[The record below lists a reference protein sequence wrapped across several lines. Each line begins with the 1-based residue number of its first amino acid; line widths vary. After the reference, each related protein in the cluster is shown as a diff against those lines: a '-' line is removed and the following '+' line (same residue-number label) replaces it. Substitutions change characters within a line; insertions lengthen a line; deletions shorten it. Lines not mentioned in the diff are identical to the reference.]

1 MYPQMAGN
9 CTSTLCPRL
18 NAEIF
23 MSFTELL
30 KPIHQFLQCETPDSW
45 LAEAQKPERLTVLLQ
60 DHLICELKAAQ
71 TAMYLLRRYACD
83 KESSLTLLNW
93 LKPFEDFAYRFDGDI
108 QGLKQA
114 EKLNKSIIGRS
125 DFAHSDRIIDRMVLL
140 IREELHHFC
149 QVLEIMQARGIPYE
163 NISASRYAK
172 TLIQNCKT
180 HEPQILIDKLIC
192 GAYIEA
198 RSCERF
204 ARLADF
210 VDAELAGFYT
220 SLLRSEAR
228 HFADYLELAQVI
240 SKTDIS
246 ERVRFFGK
254 LEAELITTE
263 DPDFKFHSGAP
274 APAF

>member
-1 MYPQMAGN
+1 MKN
-9 CTSTLCPRL
+9 
-18 NAEIF
+18 ND
-23 MSFTELL
+23 LL
-30 KPIHQFLQCETPDSW
+30 TPIRCFLQCETPQSW
-45 LAEAQKPERLTVLLQ
+45 LDEATKPERLPILLQ

-83 KESSLTLLNW
+83 QDSSATLLHW
-93 LKPFEDFAYRFDGDI
+93 LKPFEDFAYRFNGDV
-108 QGLKQA
+108 QSLKQA

-125 DFAHSDRIIDRMVLL
+125 DFAHSNLIIDRMVLL

-149 QVLEIMQARGIPYE
+149 QVLEIMQQRGIPYE

-172 TLIQNCKT
+172 TLVQHCKT

-204 ARLADF
+204 AGL
-210 VDAELAGFYT
+210 AELVDPELGAFYV

-228 HFADYLELAQVI
+228 HFADYLELAQVM
-240 SKTDIS
+240 SKTDIQP
-246 ERVRFFGK
+246 RVQFFGK
-254 LEAELITTE
+254 LEAELICSE
-263 DPDFKFHSGAP
+263 DDDFKFHSGSP
-274 APAF
+274 V

>member
-1 MYPQMAGN
+1 MNIAE
-9 CTSTLCPRL
+9 TLQ
-18 NAEIF
+18 
-23 MSFTELL
+23 
-30 KPIHQFLQCETPDSW
+30 PIYEFLQCKTPESW
-45 LAEAQKPERLTVLLQ
+45 LDEAKKPERLAILLQ
-60 DHLICELKAAQ
+60 DHLVCELKAAQ

-83 KESSLTLLNW
+83 QDSSAVLLHW
-93 LKPFEDFAYRFDGDI
+93 LKPFEDFAYRFNGDLAS
-108 QGLKQA
+108 LKQA

-125 DFAHSDRIIDRMVLL
+125 DFTHSNLIIDKMVLL

-172 TLIQNCKT
+172 TLIQHCKT

-204 ARLADF
+204 ASIAPF
-210 VDAELAGFYT
+210 VDAELSAFYI

-228 HFADYLELAQVI
+228 HFSDYLELAQTI
-240 SKTDIS
+240 CKTDIS
-246 ERVRFFGK
+246 QRVRYFGQ
-254 LEAELITTE
+254 LEAELINSA
-263 DPDFKFHSGAP
+263 DDDFKFHSGSP
-274 APAF
+274 E

>member
-1 MYPQMAGN
+1 MKN
-9 CTSTLCPRL
+9 
-18 NAEIF
+18 ND
-23 MSFTELL
+23 LL
-30 KPIHQFLQCETPDSW
+30 TPIRSFLQCQTPQSW
-45 LAEAQKPERLTVLLQ
+45 LDEATKPERLPILLQ

-83 KESSLTLLNW
+83 QESSVTLLHW
-93 LKPFEDFAYRFDGDI
+93 LKPFEDFAYRFNGDV
-108 QGLKQA
+108 QSLKQA

-125 DFAHSDRIIDRMVLL
+125 DFAHSNLIIDRMVLL

-149 QVLEIMQARGIPYE
+149 QVLEIMQQRGIPYE

-172 TLIQNCKT
+172 TLVQNCKT

-204 ARLADF
+204 AGLAEL
-210 VDAELAGFYT
+210 VDAELGAFYV

-228 HFADYLELAQVI
+228 HFADYLELAQVM
-240 SKTDIS
+240 SKTDIQP
-246 ERVRFFGK
+246 RVQFFGK
-254 LEAELITTE
+254 LEAELILSPDE
-263 DPDFKFHSGAP
+263 DFKFHSGSP
-274 APAF
+274 L

>member
-1 MYPQMAGN
+1 MKN
-9 CTSTLCPRL
+9 
-18 NAEIF
+18 ND
-23 MSFTELL
+23 LL
-30 KPIHQFLQCETPDSW
+30 TPILSFLQCETPQRW
-45 LAEAQKPERLTVLLQ
+45 LEEATKPQQLPILLQ

-83 KESSLTLLNW
+83 QESSATLLHW
-93 LKPFEDFAYRFDGDI
+93 LKPFEEFAYRFNGDV
-108 QGLKQA
+108 QSLKQA

-125 DFAHSDRIIDRMVLL
+125 DFAHSNLIIDRMVLL

-149 QVLEIMQARGIPYE
+149 QVLEIMQQRGIPYE

-172 TLIQNCKT
+172 TLVQNCKT

-204 ARLADF
+204 AKL
-210 VDAELAGFYT
+210 AELVDTELGAFYV

-240 SKTDIS
+240 SKTDIKP
-246 ERVRFFGK
+246 RVAFFGT
-254 LEAELITTE
+254 LEAELILSPDE
-263 DPDFKFHSGAP
+263 DFKFHSGSP
-274 APAF
+274 L

>member
-1 MYPQMAGN
+1 MQSD
-9 CTSTLCPRL
+9 TFLQ
-18 NAEIF
+18 
-23 MSFTELL
+23 
-30 KPIHQFLQCETPDSW
+30 PIHQFLQCETPDSW
-45 LAEAQKPERLTVLLQ
+45 IVEAQKPERLAVLLQ

-83 KESSLTLLNW
+83 KDSSLTLLHW

-163 NISASRYAK
+163 NISASRYAR

-204 ARLADF
+204 AKLAEF
-210 VDAELAGFYT
+210 VDPELASFYT

-228 HFADYLELAQVI
+228 HFTDYLELAQVI
-240 SKTDIS
+240 SKSDIT
-246 ERVRFFGK
+246 ERVRFFGN
-254 LEAELITTE
+254 LEAQLISSP

-274 APAF
+274 APVI

>member
-1 MYPQMAGN
+1 MKN
-9 CTSTLCPRL
+9 
-18 NAEIF
+18 ND
-23 MSFTELL
+23 LL
-30 KPIHQFLQCETPDSW
+30 TPILSFLQCETPERW
-45 LAEAQKPERLTVLLQ
+45 LEEATKPQRLPILLQ

-83 KESSLTLLNW
+83 QESSATLLHW
-93 LKPFEDFAYRFDGDI
+93 LKPFEEFAYRFNGDV
-108 QGLKQA
+108 QSLKQA

-125 DFAHSDRIIDRMVLL
+125 DFAHSNLIIDRMVLL

-149 QVLEIMQARGIPYE
+149 QVLEIMQQRGIPYE

-172 TLIQNCKT
+172 TLVQNCKT

-204 ARLADF
+204 AKL
-210 VDAELAGFYT
+210 AELVDTELGAFYV

-240 SKTDIS
+240 SKTDIKP
-246 ERVRFFGK
+246 RVAFFGT
-254 LEAELITTE
+254 LEAELILSPDE
-263 DPDFKFHSGAP
+263 DFKFHSGSP
-274 APAF
+274 L

>member
-1 MYPQMAGN
+1 MN
-9 CTSTLCPRL
+9 IVETLQ
-18 NAEIF
+18 
-23 MSFTELL
+23 
-30 KPIHQFLQCETPDSW
+30 PIYEFLQCKTPESW
-45 LAEAQKPERLTVLLQ
+45 LDEAKKPERLAILLQ
-60 DHLICELKAAQ
+60 DHLVCELKAAQ

-83 KESSLTLLNW
+83 QDSSAALPHW
-93 LKPFEDFAYRFDGDI
+93 LKPFEDFAYRFNGDLAS
-108 QGLKQA
+108 LKQA

-125 DFAHSDRIIDRMVLL
+125 DFTHSNLIIDKMVLL

-172 TLIQNCKT
+172 TLIQHCKT

-204 ARLADF
+204 ASIAPF
-210 VDAELAGFYT
+210 VDAELSAFYI

-228 HFADYLELAQVI
+228 HFSDYLELAQTI
-240 SKTDIS
+240 SNTDIS
-246 ERVRFFGK
+246 QRVRYFGQ
-254 LEAELITTE
+254 LEAELINSA
-263 DPDFKFHSGAP
+263 DDDFKFHSGFP
-274 APAF
+274 Q